1 MTTFR
6 ACLALV
12 LVAAC
17 GAPEQPA
24 PEQPSAKTQ
33 LETEAITGP
42 PLETSP
48 ASKGGLFLRKISFG
62 AMGTDVTIE
71 VIGKDAA
78 TLDEVLVAAEAE
90 LRRVEDVMTSWRDS
104 PLTRLNGQSGQGP
117 QPVSEE
123 LALLIG
129 RGLAVGELTEGAF
142 DITFASVGKLW
153 DFKANPPILPSK
165 EEIANALLGVGFDK
179 VELDLDKLTV
189 TLPAGTRLGL
199 GGIAKGYGVDRAM
212 KVLLDAGVQHGVV
225 NAGGDMKVLGTKFG
239 TPWRI
244 AIKHPRKPDEVIAM
258 VPLANT
264 CMVTSGDYERFFE
277 YEGERHHHI
286 LDPRTGSPATGAM
299 SVTVIAPD
307 AAFAD
312 ALATALAV
320 LGPERGLPIV
330 EGLDRVECLIVGM
343 DGKITRSTGLP
354 RE

>member
-1 MTTFR
+1 
-6 ACLALV
+6 
-12 LVAAC
+12 
-17 GAPEQPA
+17 
-24 PEQPSAKTQ
+24 
-33 LETEAITGP
+33 
-42 PLETSP
+42 
-48 ASKGGLFLRKISFG
+48 
-62 AMGTDVTIE
+62 MGTDMTIE
-71 VIGKDAA
+71 VIGENAV
-78 TLDEVLVAAEAE
+78 TLDKVLAAAEAE
-90 LRRVEDVMTSWRDS
+90 LRRIEDVMTSWRDS
-104 PLTRLNGQSGQGP
+104 PLTRLNESAGQGP
-117 QPVSEE
+117 QPVTEE

-153 DFKANPPILPSK
+153 DFKASPPIIPSSAK
-165 EEIANALLGVGFDK
+165 IATALESVGFDK
-179 VELDLDKLTV
+179 VVLDLDKLTV
-189 TLPAGTRLGL
+189 ALPEGTRLGL

-212 KVLLDAGVQHGVV
+212 RVLLDAGVQHGVV

-244 AIKHPRKPDEVIAM
+244 AIKHPRKRDEVIAM
-258 VPLANT
+258 VPLSNT

-277 YEGERHHHI
+277 YEGERYHHI

-320 LGPERGLPIV
+320 LGPEKGLSIV
-330 EGLDRVECLIVGM
+330 EGQDRVECLIVGM

-354 RE
+354 TE